1 VTVAGDAMHVMG
13 PYIGQGGSAALE
25 DAVVLARTLSRSV
38 LEGVIAVVHGNGS
51 TRSRELQ
58 EKKIS
63 AALGEYVRERRAR
76 LFMLSLESYVIG
88 TLRMAKSL
96 LKKIACVAM
105 LTLLG
110 SESRR
115 HANYDCGPL

>member
-1 VTVAGDAMHVMG
+1 
-13 PYIGQGGSAALE
+13 
-25 DAVVLARTLSRSV
+25 
-38 LEGVIAVVHGNGS
+38 
-51 TRSRELQ
+51 
-58 EKKIS
+58 
-63 AALGEYVRERRAR
+63 
-76 LFMLSLESYVIG
+76 MLSLESYVIG

-110 SESRR
+110 SESRH